1 MSRGALMH
9 LVSAY
14 SPVPMNLVAI
24 DRAEIDRRQR
34 IINHNVIN
42 IYATEIETM
51 DILPDERTNIVIR
64 NCDYLMPEYI
74 LIDLN
79 NQPDEITPEYII
91 QNFNFMVSIGN
102 QPKCYPL
109 QIMEYLSPSSIISGN
124 ILKIPINYNYFLNS
138 DRGIP
143 LISLR
148 YDPVEFTIRHNITNE
163 FLQNV
168 KLIRKNTYLD
178 RDERNYMVSNGLE
191 YKTRE
196 VQTLYIESP
205 TANTGFQIVNS
216 AGLLNGFILRLNNS
230 TDTIENIENIEI
242 FFNNYSRQIYNREL
256 INIYCQQLAPNAIY
270 VPIDMNSNIRSD
282 TYLGAANISSLDRFG
297 IKIGTNLEQGFNATL
312 YLTSP
317 SILRIMAGMSGDPFP
332 FNNERMSIQ
341 YGLEPIPVVLN
352 RNNQTT
358 NTPVNSVSR
367 EWQADVI
374 SFEISI
380 NAICPITYDTIDYS
394 KGVCKCMQC
403 SNVFGYNAFR
413 RWITSQQKCPL
424 CRSSNIDYKYYTLSG
439 ETVEYQTI
447 QSSQNIQNIS
457 NNDET
462 TILIQ
467 NQNTEIRPTIRYNNR
482 SHRNINNCV
491 IL

>member
-1 MSRGALMH
+1 MAQGALMH
-9 LVSAY
+9 LVTAY
-14 SPVPMNLVAI
+14 SPVTMNLVAI

-64 NCDYLMPEYI
+64 DCDYLMPEYI

-91 QNFNFMVSIGN
+91 QNFNFIVSIGN

-138 DRGIP
+138 NRGIP
-143 LISLR
+143 LISLMHHV
-148 YDPVEFTIRHNITNE
+148 VEFTIRHNITNQS
-163 FLQNV
+163 LQNA
-168 KLIRKNTYLD
+168 KLIRKNIYVDT
-178 RDERNYMVSNGLE
+178 DERNYIVSNCLE

-205 TANTGFQIVNS
+205 TANTGFQILNS

-230 TDTIENIENIEI
+230 NNIIENIENIEI

-282 TYLGAANISSLDRFG
+282 TYLGATNLGNLNRFG
-297 IKIGTNLEQGFNATL
+297 IKIETNLEQGFNATL
-312 YLTSP
+312 YLTLP
-317 SILRIMAGMSGDPFP
+317 SILRIMAGMSREPFP
-332 FNNERMSIQ
+332 LNFNNERMSIR
-341 YGLEPIPVVLN
+341 YGLEPIPVVLT
-352 RNNQTT
+352 RNNQTN
-358 NTPVNSVSR
+358 NTDINSISR
-367 EWQADVI
+367 EWQADII
-374 SFEISI
+374 SFEIPI
-380 NAICPITYDTIDYS
+380 NAICPITFDTIDYS
-394 KGVCKCMQC
+394 RGVCKCMQC
-403 SNVFGYNAFR
+403 SNLFGYSAFR
-413 RWITSQQKCPL
+413 QWITSQQKCPL
-424 CRSSNIDYKYYTLSG
+424 CRSGNIEYKYYTTSG

-447 QSSQNIQNIS
+447 QSSQNIQN
-457 NNDET
+457 NEET

-467 NQNTEIRPTIRYNNR
+467 NQNADIRPATRFTNR
-482 SHRNINNCV
+482 SRRNINNCV